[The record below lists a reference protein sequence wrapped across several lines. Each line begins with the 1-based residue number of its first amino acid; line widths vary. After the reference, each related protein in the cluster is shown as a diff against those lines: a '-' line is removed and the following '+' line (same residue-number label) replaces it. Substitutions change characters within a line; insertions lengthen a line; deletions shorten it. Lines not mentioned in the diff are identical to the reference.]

1 MTQINDYE
9 WLFRRAPA
17 MATSIGADGAY
28 LDVNDALLE
37 RLGYTREQMIGHR
50 PTDFVTPDSAER
62 IEKEFLP
69 ALRRTGKLE
78 NKPMAFVSKSGDI
91 VECLANSVVE
101 YDPDGAFLRT
111 VAMYTEISDEAR
123 ANFKYRSLYRS
134 TPAMLHTVDG
144 EGNVVTV
151 TDHWL
156 HKLGY
161 EREEV
166 VGRPISTFYTATDQQ
181 RFSEGRL
188 KEFINQGDFNNEE
201 RQVVTKDGQVL
212 DLIVSAISRRNAA
225 GDVDRMLIASKD
237 VTERNRSERKL
248 RVTLAENARLREEL
262 EHERDYLRE
271 EVNVAMN
278 FGRIVGTSTA
288 LMQMLKRVSAVAET
302 PASVLLQGESGVG
315 KELVAHAIHAQSPR
329 ADGPL
334 VKVNCA
340 SIPKE
345 LFESEFFGHVRG
357 AFTGAHRDRVGR
369 FQFADG
375 GTIFLDEVSE
385 IPLELQGKLLRVL
398 QESEFERVGDDVT
411 RSVDVRVIAAT
422 NRNLEK
428 QIVDGA
434 FREDL
439 FYRISVFPIDV
450 PPLRDRE
457 DDVIRL
463 ARHFLEKTCSDF
475 ARPPMQL
482 TRSQAEMLRR
492 YSWPGNVRE
501 LKNVIE
507 RAVILSPR
515 SVLRLDLSMSN
526 AGADARNSDAAAR
539 PAEQLLTEIEM
550 REFQKKNLIAA
561 LEQANWK
568 VSGPGGAAD
577 LLGVK
582 STTLTDRIRM
592 FGIRKP

>member
-1 MTQINDYE
+1 
-9 WLFRRAPA
+9 
-17 MATSIGADGAY
+17 
-28 LDVNDALLE
+28 
-37 RLGYTREQMIGHR
+37 
-50 PTDFVTPDSAER
+50 
-62 IEKEFLP
+62 
-69 ALRRTGKLE
+69 
-78 NKPMAFVSKSGDI
+78 
-91 VECLANSVVE
+91 
-101 YDPDGAFLRT
+101 
-111 VAMYTEISDEAR
+111 
-123 ANFKYRSLYRS
+123 
-134 TPAMLHTVDG
+134 
-144 EGNVVTV
+144 
-151 TDHWL
+151 
-156 HKLGY
+156 
-161 EREEV
+161 
-166 VGRPISTFYTATDQQ
+166 
-181 RFSEGRL
+181 
-188 KEFINQGDFNNEE
+188 
-201 RQVVTKDGQVL
+201 
-212 DLIVSAISRRNAA
+212 
-225 GDVDRMLIASKD
+225 
-237 VTERNRSERKL
+237 
-248 RVTLAENARLREEL
+248 
-262 EHERDYLRE
+262 
-271 EVNVAMN
+271 
-278 FGRIVGTSTA
+278 
-288 LMQMLKRVSAVAET
+288 
-302 PASVLLQGESGVG
+302 
-315 KELVAHAIHAQSPR
+315 
-329 ADGPL
+329 
-334 VKVNCA
+334 
-340 SIPKE
+340 
-345 LFESEFFGHVRG
+345 
-357 AFTGAHRDRVGR
+357 VGR

-450 PPLRDRE
+450 PPLRDRD

-526 AGADARNSDAAAR
+526 AGADARNSDAAVR